1 MRECV
6 IEKSGR
12 KKCSVLRESMCAQER
27 NREWETVRKEQGV
40 LERDRESVRKEQRPL
55 ESVRKEQVVLET
67 SKKSTGSGKECD
79 RKE

>member
-1 MRECV
+1 M
-6 IEKSGR
+6 
-12 KKCSVLRESMCAQER
+12 
-27 NREWETVRKEQGV
+27 RKEQGV